1 MSGVLPSDIVA
12 AIEAR
17 LAARAPNV
25 NTYVGA
31 VPEDLPSDST
41 QRAYPYAVI
50 WGTAGMSDQDAE
62 DLSGDTA
69 GASTSETHIT
79 VASGDPAWTL
89 EAAGVV
95 RAALDHWIPLP
106 TMERLRDSQTWA
118 PVVLDT
124 EVLPNRWF
132 VLLVFRAGYIYER
145 QT

>member
-1 MSGVLPSDIVA
+1 MITADIVD

-17 LAARAPNV
+17 LLAEAPTV
-25 NTYVGA
+25 NTYIGQ
-31 VPEDLPSDST
+31 VPENVPSDAT

-62 DLSGDTA
+62 DLSGDTE

-79 VASGDPAWTL
+79 IASGDPGWTL
-89 EAAGVV
+89 EAAGAV
-95 RAALDHWIPLP
+95 RKALDHWIPLP

-132 VLLVFRAGYIYER
+132 VLLVFRAAYI
-145 QT
+145 

>member
-1 MSGVLPSDIVA
+1 MSETITSDIVD

-17 LAARAPNV
+17 LLAEVENV
-25 NTYVGA
+25 AVYVGQ
-31 VPEDLPSDST
+31 VPENIATDST
-41 QRAYPYAVI
+41 KRAYPYVVI

-79 VASGDPAWTL
+79 VASGDPTWTL
-89 EAAGVV
+89 KAAGAV
-95 RAALDHWIPLP
+95 RKALDHHILLP
-106 TMERLRDSQTWA
+106 NMERLRDSQTWA

-132 VLLVFRAGYIYER
+132 VLLVFRSAYI
-145 QT
+145 